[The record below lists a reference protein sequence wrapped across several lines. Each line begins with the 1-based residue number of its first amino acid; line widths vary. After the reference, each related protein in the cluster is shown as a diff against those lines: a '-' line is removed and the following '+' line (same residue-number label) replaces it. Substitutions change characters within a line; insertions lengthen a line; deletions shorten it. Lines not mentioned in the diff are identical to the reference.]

1 MVQETSQKK
10 KGRAAGIILT
20 VIAVVILLPV
30 CRYVIQKLGL
40 AVPPVVLQLVVFVAA
55 GIVIAKFVRD
65 TYVYHYCIDEKTL
78 HIYRSV
84 GRWDSPLCSIDAS
97 NFKALGRGEQAKQ
110 LLQTAPVAVSSC
122 YSVYEPQKETV
133 LLYRTGLKDHV
144 AAVVLM
150 PSDEM
155 FEKISKILLDKSD
168 KV

>member
-84 GRWDSPLCSIDAS
+84 GGGTVRCAALTHPILKRW
-97 NFKALGRGEQAKQ
+97 
-110 LLQTAPVAVSSC
+110 
-122 YSVYEPQKETV
+122 
-133 LLYRTGLKDHV
+133 V
-144 AAVVLM
+144 AANKPNNCCRLLLLRSVVVTVCMNLRRKRFCYIV
-150 PSDEM
+150 PGSR
-155 FEKISKILLDKSD
+155 ITWRLLF
-168 KV
+168 

>member
-10 KGRAAGIILT
+10 KGRAAGLR
-20 VIAVVILLPV
+20 
-30 CRYVIQKLGL
+30 CIQNWGL

-110 LLQTAPVAVSSC
+110 LLQTAPVAVSRC

-168 KV
+168 EV